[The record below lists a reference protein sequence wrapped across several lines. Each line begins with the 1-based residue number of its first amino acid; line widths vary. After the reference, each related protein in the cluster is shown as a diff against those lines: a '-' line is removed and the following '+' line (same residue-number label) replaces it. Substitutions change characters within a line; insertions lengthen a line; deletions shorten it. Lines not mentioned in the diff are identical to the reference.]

1 MDLKNNDILIF
12 KNGNRS
18 IYTSDR
24 KKIIQQYYDDNLNCI
39 TNDDYSIIRIYR
51 PHYEL
56 IFGDSKIKRKTN
68 DINR

>member
-24 KKIIQQYYDDNLNCI
+24 EKIIQQYYDDNLNCI

-56 IFGDSKIKRKTN
+56 IFGDYKIKRKVK
-68 DINR
+68 

>member
-24 KKIIQQYYDDNLNCI
+24 KKIIQQYYDEDLRCLN
-39 TNDDYSIIRIYR
+39 NDDYTIIRVFR
-51 PHYEL
+51 PSYEL
-56 IFGDSKIKRKTN
+56 VFGTPKVKRKIK
-68 DINR
+68 

>member
-12 KNGNRS
+12 KNGNRA

-24 KKIIQQYYDDNLNCI
+24 KTIIEQYYDEDLRCLN
-39 TNDDYSIIRIYR
+39 NDDYSIIRIYR

-56 IFGDSKIKRKTN
+56 VYGDSKIKRKVK
-68 DINR
+68 

>member
-24 KKIIQQYYDDNLNCI
+24 KKIIQQYYDDNLNCL

-56 IFGDSKIKRKTN
+56 IFGDSKIKRKVK
-68 DINR
+68 

>member
-1 MDLKNNDILIF
+1 MKKNELQKNDILIF
-12 KNGNRS
+12 KNGSRS

-24 KKIIQQYYDDNLNCI
+24 EKIIQQYYDDNLNCI

-56 IFGDSKIKRKTN
+56 IFGDSKIKRKVK
-68 DINR
+68 

>member
-24 KKIIQQYYDDNLNCI
+24 EKIIQQYYDDNLNCI
-39 TNDDYSIIRIYR
+39 TNDDYSIIRVFR

-56 IFGDSKIKRKTN
+56 IFGDSKIKRKVK
-68 DINR
+68 

>member
-12 KNGNRS
+12 KNGNRI
-18 IYTSDR
+18 IYN
-24 KKIIQQYYDDNLNCI
+24 KHKEWIIQQYYDDNLNCI

-56 IFGDSKIKRKTN
+56 IFGDSKIKRKVK
-68 DINR
+68 

>member
-12 KNGNRS
+12 KNGNKA

-24 KKIIQQYYDDNLNCI
+24 KKIIQQYYDDNLNCL

-56 IFGDSKIKRKTN
+56 IYGDSKIKRKTN

>member
-24 KKIIQQYYDDNLNCI
+24 EKIIQQYYDDNLNCL
-39 TNDDYSIIRIYR
+39 TNDDYSIIKIYR

-56 IFGDSKIKRKTN
+56 IYGDSKVKRKTN